1 MNRLILIG
9 NGFDLAHGLKTNY
22 ADFIDWYWEMWGKR
36 LLSSFNRNEQDQL
49 CSFKL
54 NNKVN
59 SAGWYYAWHYHYQ
72 LSPFITYSG
81 IEIIETAKQDK
92 ELCDYTMSSPLFENI
107 CEKLDKGWV
116 DIEDI
121 YYAFLKS
128 SGDPK
133 QINDDLDFIKNKLI
147 EYLSEIQQ
155 VSISKGIFK
164 QSIQNQILEPIRKED
179 FAINSLEMYCD
190 MVEERM
196 NYSDEKWNFLI
207 DGYNVSRT
215 NPQYDIGYIHRIKES
230 LGKEIEQVG
239 INNVDESFFHKT
251 FFLPDNIML
260 LDFNYTNTSDL
271 YLPRGDKF
279 TINHIHGNLSNP
291 ESVIFGY
298 GDERD
303 DEYEKLMKKND
314 NEYLRHI
321 KSFRYLDAS
330 NYRKMLAFI
339 ESAPYQLCIMGH
351 SCGLSDRTLLS
362 TLFEHPN
369 CVSIKPYYYQKDDG
383 TDNYRELVQNIAR
396 NFSDPH
402 LMRDRVVGKERCQAL
417 GKE

>member
-1 MNRLILIG
+1 MNRIILIG

-22 ADFIDWYWEMWGKR
+22 ADFIEWYWEYRVYG
-36 LLSSFNRNEQDQL
+36 FNGNLNYISEDPL
-49 CSFKL
+49 CR
-54 NNKVN
+54 
-59 SAGWYYAWHYHYQ
+59 
-72 LSPFITYSG
+72 
-81 IEIIETAKQDK
+81 IEIKDHFECWNVFAFSLPRYVNKMAGKDVIQSIIDTPSRFKVEFCPFFGKIIKDIEKK
-92 ELCDYTMSSPLFENI
+92 
-107 CEKLDKGWV
+107 KWV

-128 SGDPK
+128 SRDPK
-133 QINDDLDFIKNKLI
+133 KINGELDFIKDKLI
-147 EYLSEIQQ
+147 EYLNSLSAPTINP
-155 VSISKGIFK
+155 IILK
-164 QSIQNQILEPIRKED
+164 QILEPINKED
-179 FAINSLEMYCD
+179 IAISSLTEWENMLKQRFNFQNEDWNQLISGYNLD
-190 MVEERM
+190 KEIS
-196 NYSDEKWNFLI
+196 NYSI
-207 DGYNVSRT
+207 
-215 NPQYDIGYIHRIKES
+215 
-230 LGKEIEQVG
+230 KEIEVFK
-239 INNVDESFFHKT
+239 NAYREEFKT
-251 FFLPDNIML
+251 DNIKDIDAKIYPTMRLPDNIML
-260 LDFNYTNTSDL
+260 LDFNYTNTSDM
-271 YLPRGDKF
+271 YMPKADKF
-279 TINHIHGNLSNP
+279 SVNHIHGSLTKP

-303 DEYEKLMKKND
+303 DEYETLMKKND

-339 ESAPYQLCIMGH
+339 ESEPYQLCIMGH

-402 LMRDRVVGKERCQAL
+402 LMRDRVVGKERCKPL

>member
-1 MNRLILIG
+1 MNRIILIG

-22 ADFIDWYWEMWGKR
+22 ADFIDWYWEYRVHGFQGN
-36 LLSSFNRNEQDQL
+36 LGYISEDPL
-49 CSFKL
+49 CK
-54 NNKVN
+54 
-59 SAGWYYAWHYHYQ
+59 
-72 LSPFITYSG
+72 
-81 IEIIETAKQDK
+81 IEIVNHIECWNVFSFYLPRYFNKIAGKDVVQSMIDTPSRFKV
-92 ELCDYTMSSPLFENI
+92 EFCPFFETI
-107 CEKLDKGWV
+107 IKDIEKKGWV

-128 SGDPK
+128 SKDPK
-133 QINDDLDFIKNKLI
+133 QINDDLDFIKEKLV
-147 EYLSEIQQ
+147 EYLNSLAEPNINP
-155 VSISKGIFK
+155 IILK
-164 QSIQNQILEPIRKED
+164 QILEPINKED
-179 FAINSLEMYCD
+179 IAISSMKEWENMLKQRFDFQNEDWNQLISGYNLDKE
-190 MVEERM
+190 VS
-196 NYSDEKWNFLI
+196 NYS
-207 DGYNVSRT
+207 T
-215 NPQYDIGYIHRIKES
+215 
-230 LGKEIEQVG
+230 KEIEVFKNAYQEEFQTDN
-239 INNVDESFFHKT
+239 IKDIDARIYPT
-251 FFLPDNIML
+251 MRLPDNIML
-260 LDFNYTNTSDL
+260 LDFNYTNTSDM
-271 YLPRGDKF
+271 YMPKADKF
-279 TINHIHGNLSNP
+279 SVNHIHGSLSNP
-291 ESVIFGY
+291 KSVIFGY

-303 DEYEKLMKKND
+303 DEYDTLMKKND

>member
-1 MNRLILIG
+1 MNRIILIG
-9 NGFDLAHGLKTNY
+9 NGFDLAHDLKTSY
-22 ADFIDWYWEMWGKR
+22 ADFIDWYWEYRAQGFWGNLGCVSEDPLCKIKIVNPIKSWDVFDFY
-36 LLSSFNRNEQDQL
+36 LPQD
-49 CSFKL
+49 FKTMAGKDVIQSMIDTPSL
-54 NNKVN
+54 FKVEFC
-59 SAGWYYAWHYHYQ
+59 
-72 LSPFITYSG
+72 PFFETIIKN
-81 IEIIETAKQDK
+81 IEK
-92 ELCDYTMSSPLFENI
+92 
-107 CEKLDKGWV
+107 KGWV

-190 MVEERM
+190 MVEERI

-291 ESVIFGY
+291 KSVIFGY
-298 GDERD
+298 GDELD
-303 DEYEKLMKKND
+303 NSFNELLDKKD
-314 NEYLRHI
+314 KEYLRNI
-321 KSFRYLDAS
+321 KSIRYLEVP
-330 NYRKMLAFI
+330 NYRNMLRFI
-339 ESAPYQLCIMGH
+339 ESSPYQIYIMGH
-351 SCGLSDRTLLS
+351 SCGNSDRTMLN
-362 TLFEHPN
+362 TLFEHRN
-369 CVSIKPYYYQKDDG
+369 CVCIKPFYHKWDDG
-383 TDNYRELVQNIAR
+383 TDNYMELVQNIAR
-396 NFSDPH
+396 NFTDMK
-402 LMRDRVVGKERCQAL
+402 LMRARVVNKTFCETI
-417 GKE
+417 

>member
-1 MNRLILIG
+1 MNRIVLIG

-133 QINDDLDFIKNKLI
+133 QINADLDFIKEKLV
-147 EYLSEIQQ
+147 EYLNSLAEPNINP
-155 VSISKGIFK
+155 IILK
-164 QSIQNQILEPIRKED
+164 QILEPINKED
-179 FAINSLEMYCD
+179 IAISSMKEWENMLKQRFDFQNEDWNQLISGYNLDKE
-190 MVEERM
+190 VS
-196 NYSDEKWNFLI
+196 NYS
-207 DGYNVSRT
+207 T
-215 NPQYDIGYIHRIKES
+215 
-230 LGKEIEQVG
+230 KEIEVFKNAYQEEFQTDN
-239 INNVDESFFHKT
+239 IKDIDARIYPT
-251 FFLPDNIML
+251 MRLPDNIML
-260 LDFNYTNTSDL
+260 LDFNYTNTSDM
-271 YLPRGDKF
+271 YMPKADKF
-279 TINHIHGNLSNP
+279 SVNHIHGSLSNP

-303 DEYEKLMKKND
+303 DEYDTLMKKND

-369 CVSIKPYYYQKDDG
+369 CVSIKPYYHQIDENRDD
-383 TDNYRELVQNIAR
+383 YRKLVQNIAR
-396 NFSDPH
+396 NFSNPR
-402 LMRDRVVGKERCQAL
+402 LMRDRVVGKERCEAL